1 MMSSREA
8 LEFIAEIIEEG
19 FTVTLSYM
27 DNRYVVEV
35 ENKDKDLWLKC
46 SNPRIDLAV
55 ESTKEAS
62 KVWFK

>member
-1 MMSSREA
+1 MSSREA